1 MSDESSG
8 LGQRAKSLVESAKQ
22 SVGAGETPLA
32 TKVGGRAEAVEEAL
46 KAFGEGDIDRF
57 LEAFSDDVTW
67 SGPKGENFPGAG
79 NHDGRD
85 AVRDAFV
92 GDVKRSFASFGFRP
106 DHFFGAPDADIV
118 VAVGAFTGEG
128 VKGSKG
134 QLDAP
139 AVQMWE
145 FDGDKVVAVDIYTD
159 SADFP
164 GVVTEQEEQERE
176 QEEKEGNGEGE
187 SKDSSDSKD
196 SSGET
201 DSSSETKDSDGKDS
215 SETQDSS
222 GEKDSSETRGSAEDS
237 SGEKDSSS
245 ETRGSSGDD
254 DSSDSSER
262 DRSDEA
268 RSSSS
273 SDG

>member
-1 MSDESSG
+1 MSEESRG
-8 LGQRAKSLVESAKQ
+8 IGKRAKSLVEQAKQ

-46 KAFGEGDIDRF
+46 KAFGQGDLDTF
-57 LEAFSDDVTW
+57 LEAFFDDVTW

-85 AVRDAFV
+85 AVRDAFL
-92 GDVKRSFASFGFRP
+92 GDVKRSYASFGFRP

-128 VKGSKG
+128 IKGSKG

-164 GVVTEQEEQERE
+164 GVVTEEEEKERE
-176 QEEKEGNGEGE
+176 QEEKDGGDGDGQKESSDGKDSSGE
-187 SKDSSDSKD
+187 KDSSDSKD
-196 SSGET
+196 SS
-201 DSSSETKDSDGKDS
+201 D
-215 SETQDSS
+215 
-222 GEKDSSETRGSAEDS
+222 EKDSSETRGS
-237 SGEKDSSS
+237 S
-245 ETRGSSGDD
+245 E
-254 DSSDSSER
+254 SE
-262 DRSDEA
+262 
-268 RSSSS
+268 
-273 SDG
+273 

>member
-8 LGQRAKSLVESAKQ
+8 IGQRAKSLVEQAKQ

-46 KAFGEGDIDRF
+46 KAFGQGDVDRF

-85 AVRDAFV
+85 AIREAFVRDV
-92 GDVKRSFASFGFRP
+92 ERSFASFGFRP
-106 DHFFGAPDADIV
+106 DHFLGAPDEDIV

-128 VKGSKG
+128 VKGEG

-139 AVQMWE
+139 AVQVWE

-159 SADFP
+159 SAAFP
-164 GVVTEQEEQERE
+164 GVVTEQEEKERE
-176 QEEKEGNGEGE
+176 QEQDEG
-187 SKDSSDSKD
+187 DDD
-196 SSGET
+196 GET
-201 DSSSETKDSDGKDS
+201 DGEGKGDAEDEGDGGAESKGDGDGKRDADAKGDADGEGKRRDDDEDEDDS
-215 SETQDSS
+215 
-222 GEKDSSETRGSAEDS
+222 
-237 SGEKDSSS
+237 
-245 ETRGSSGDD
+245 DD
-254 DSSDSSER
+254 DSR
-262 DRSDEA
+262 GRN
-268 RSSSS
+268 
-273 SDG
+273 GG

>member
-32 TKVGGRAEAVEEAL
+32 TQVGGRAEAVEEAL

-67 SGPKGENFPGAG
+67 SGPKGDNFPGAG

-128 VKGSKG
+128 IKGSKG

-145 FDGDKVVAVDIYTD
+145 FDGDKVVAVDIYAD

-176 QEEKEGNGEGE
+176 QEEKEGDGDGE

-196 SSGET
+196 SSEEK
-201 DSSSETKDSDGKDS
+201 DSSETKDSDGKDS
-215 SETQDSS
+215 SETQDAS

-237 SGEKDSSS
+237 SGEKDSSA
-245 ETRGSSGDD
+245 ERRGSSEHD
-254 DSSDSSER
+254 DSSQR

>member
-57 LEAFSDDVTW
+57 LEAFADDVAW

-106 DHFFGAPDADIV
+106 DHFFGAPDADVV

-128 VKGSKG
+128 VKGTGG

-139 AVQMWE
+139 GVQVWT
-145 FDGDKVVAVDIYTD
+145 FDGDEVVAVDIYTD
-159 SADFP
+159 SAAFP
-164 GVVTEQEEQERE
+164 GVVTEQEEKERE
-176 QEEKEGNGEGE
+176 EEEKKKEEGDDEDSDGETGE
-187 SKDSSDSKD
+187 RNDSSEDDSDGEDSSGSSEQRDSSDSP
-196 SSGET
+196 
-201 DSSSETKDSDGKDS
+201 
-215 SETQDSS
+215 
-222 GEKDSSETRGSAEDS
+222 
-237 SGEKDSSS
+237 
-245 ETRGSSGDD
+245 
-254 DSSDSSER
+254 DSSDSSEEKE
-262 DRSDEA
+262 SSA
-268 RSSSS
+268 RNE
-273 SDG
+273 G

>member
-8 LGQRAKSLVESAKQ
+8 LGQRAKSLVNQAKQ

-57 LEAFSDDVTW
+57 LEAFADDVTW

-79 NHDGRD
+79 NLDGRD

-92 GDVKRSFASFGFRP
+92 GAVKRSFASFGFRP

-128 VKGSKG
+128 VKGQG

-164 GVVTEQEEQERE
+164 GVVTEEEEKERE
-176 QEEKEGNGEGE
+176 QKEDGEDEKE
-187 SKDSSDSKD
+187 SSDGQES
-196 SSGET
+196 
-201 DSSSETKDSDGKDS
+201 SDGKDS
-215 SETQDSS
+215 SDR
-222 GEKDSSETRGSAEDS
+222 KDSSDDEDS
-237 SGEKDSSS
+237 
-245 ETRGSSGDD
+245 
-254 DSSDSSER
+254 
-262 DRSDEA
+262 
-268 RSSSS
+268 
-273 SDG
+273 

>member
-8 LGQRAKSLVESAKQ
+8 FGQRAKSLVEQAKQ

-46 KAFGEGDIDRF
+46 KAFGQGDIDRF

-85 AVRDAFV
+85 AIREAFVRDV
-92 GDVKRSFASFGFRP
+92 ERSFASFGFRP
-106 DHFFGAPDADIV
+106 DHFLGAPDEDIV

-128 VKGSKG
+128 VKGEG

-139 AVQMWE
+139 AVQVWE

-159 SADFP
+159 SAAFP
-164 GVVTEQEEQERE
+164 GVVTEQEEKERE
-176 QEEKEGNGEGE
+176 QEQNEEGDDDGETDGDGKRDAEDERDGGAESKGDGDGKRDAEAKGDAEGEGE
-187 SKDSSDSKD
+187 RRDDDEGDS
-196 SSGET
+196 
-201 DSSSETKDSDGKDS
+201 
-215 SETQDSS
+215 
-222 GEKDSSETRGSAEDS
+222 
-237 SGEKDSSS
+237 
-245 ETRGSSGDD
+245 DD
-254 DSSDSSER
+254 DSR
-262 DRSDEA
+262 GRS
-268 RSSSS
+268 
-273 SDG
+273 GG